1 MNKENLRQISS
12 LIVAGSI
19 LSTPISAIPEQP
31 VSRSLNSTEY
41 ETRLASANIQARIN
55 SQPFSHQGEYL
66 NTQLGERTTFT
77 CRRLIVPNKAYNQPL
92 TTAELKRVETTWVGM
107 NIDIPENMTGVIFA
121 HGLRQD
127 DKKYDHGVL
136 MTLATGHYQ
145 FKIRNGEVVIW
156 HPHQEI
162 FQTLDLH
169 QRIFEEI
176 RHGNF
181 DINHRLDLFQVSPD
195 LASQIPSDLID
206 SSNIGIANP
215 PKTN

>member
-1 MNKENLRQISS
+1 MNKENLRRISS
-12 LIVAGSI
+12 FAVASGI
-19 LSTPISAIPEQP
+19 LLTPVTAIPEQP
-31 VSRSLNSTEY
+31 LSRSSHQTE
-41 ETRLASANIQARIN
+41 LKLQQFSANIQARIK
-55 SQPFSHQGEYL
+55 SKSFSDQGEYL
-66 NTQLGERTTFT
+66 NTYLGERTSFT
-77 CRRLIVPNKAYNQPL
+77 CRRLVVPQKAWNEPL
-92 TTAELKRVETTWVGM
+92 TPAELKRVETTWVDM
-107 NIDIPENMTGVIFA
+107 SVNIPENMTGVIFA
-121 HGLRQD
+121 HGLRQGD
-127 DKKYDHGVL
+127 QKYNHGVL
-136 MTLATGHYQ
+136 MTLTSGHYQ

>member
-92 TTAELKRVETTWVGM
+92 TTAELKRVETTWVDM

-127 DKKYDHGVL
+127 DKKV
-136 MTLATGHYQ
+136 
-145 FKIRNGEVVIW
+145 KIWSESGIQVGAWQGFELYFLLLISIQMVCRSGIFVRVYAEV
-156 HPHQEI
+156 
-162 FQTLDLH
+162 
-169 QRIFEEI
+169 
-176 RHGNF
+176 
-181 DINHRLDLFQVSPD
+181 
-195 LASQIPSDLID
+195 
-206 SSNIGIANP
+206 
-215 PKTN
+215 